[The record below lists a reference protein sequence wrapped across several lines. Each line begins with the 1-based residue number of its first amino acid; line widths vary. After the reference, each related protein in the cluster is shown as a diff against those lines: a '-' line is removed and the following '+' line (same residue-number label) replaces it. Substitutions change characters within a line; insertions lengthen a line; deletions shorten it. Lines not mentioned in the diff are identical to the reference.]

1 MNLMIVWCR
10 TCFVLPVSFGEV
22 LAWRTGTEIVF
33 VKIVVLVQSKAAAA
47 AAASIVL
54 WQDK

>member
-33 VKIVVLVQSKAAAA
+33 VKIVVLVQNKAAAA
-47 AAASIVL
+47 AAAASVVL
-54 WQDK
+54 WQ